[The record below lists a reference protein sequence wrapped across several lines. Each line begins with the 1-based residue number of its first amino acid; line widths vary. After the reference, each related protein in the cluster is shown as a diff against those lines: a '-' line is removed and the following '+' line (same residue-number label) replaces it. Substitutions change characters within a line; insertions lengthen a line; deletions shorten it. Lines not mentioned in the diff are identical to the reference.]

1 MPYVDQVK
9 KNNQTYD
16 IYDSRIPAIPE
27 ASGSYTL
34 AVVVTEGVPQFRWIP
49 GSSPIL
55 PNAIVEGT
63 NLIFNRGATIDLD
76 ELSLDEG
83 IGETENTN
91 LVIN

>member
-9 KNNQTYD
+9 KNNQLYD
-16 IYDSRIPAIPE
+16 IYDYRIPAPPTV
-27 ASGSYTL
+27 SGSYTL
-34 AVVVTEGVPQFRWIP
+34 AVIITDGEPTYQWIS
-49 GSSPIL
+49 GSTPIL

-76 ELSLDEG
+76 ELALDEG
-83 IGETENTN
+83 IADTENTN